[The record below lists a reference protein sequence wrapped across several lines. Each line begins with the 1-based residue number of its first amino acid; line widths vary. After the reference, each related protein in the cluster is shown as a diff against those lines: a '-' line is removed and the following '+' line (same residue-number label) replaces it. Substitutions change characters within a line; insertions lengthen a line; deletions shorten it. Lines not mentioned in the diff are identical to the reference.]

1 LTVPANTNV
10 RNAPQTSDRPPAFDA
25 RVAAYLPGLHAQA
38 AYYCRQTADR
48 EDLVNDTVE
57 HALKT
62 WRDFRP
68 DGGFWWWLKT
78 RMRQVVSRRK
88 KLAAAACR
96 KPVRLPIAT
105 EPARQEDYAAIGQ
118 ILDSM
123 PERTRAIM
131 LHTAMGEEGPEVG
144 ARFGIG
150 RERVRQIVLATR
162 EELRAA

>member
-1 LTVPANTNV
+1 MQPNPTTNRPA
-10 RNAPQTSDRPPAFDA
+10 AFDA

-38 AYYCRQTADR
+38 AYYCRQMADR

-62 WRDFRP
+62 WREFRP
-68 DGGFWWWLKT
+68 DGGFWWWLRS
-78 RMRQVVSRRK
+78 RMRQVVSQRK
-88 KLAAAACR
+88 KRANSPSR
-96 KPVRLPIAT
+96 KPVRLPAAT
-105 EPARQEDYAAIGQ
+105 EPARQEDYTAIGQ

-123 PERTRAIM
+123 PERTRSIM

-150 RERVRQIVLATR
+150 RERVRQIVLKAR
-162 EELRAA
+162 KDLRAAA